1 MKSERAATANLE
13 TSMSELDR
21 TVRELIAS
29 RSQKEAERRR
39 RHAVACEFLRNFY
52 ESHVKTSQ
60 VLQDEGIEATHDG
73 NKLILH
79 KPATGHF
86 LEPLLIVVDEQG
98 NVDCAGRSLGAYAA
112 EQKDDRIRKLIAEII
127 DHFDL

>member
-1 MKSERAATANLE
+1 
-13 TSMSELDR
+13 MSELDR
-21 TVRELIAS
+21 TVRELMAA
-29 RSQKEAERRR
+29 RSQKEADRRR
-39 RHAVACEFLRNFY
+39 RHGVACEFLREFY
-52 ESHVKTSQ
+52 ETHVRTSQ
-60 VLQDEGIEATHDG
+60 VLQDEGIEATHDE

-98 NVDCAGRSLGAYAA
+98 SIDCAGRSLGGYVP
-112 EQKDDRIRKLIAEII
+112 EENRDRIKKLIAEII

>member
-1 MKSERAATANLE
+1 VDEPQPSISRE
-13 TSMSELDR
+13 TNMSELDR
-21 TVRELIAS
+21 TVRELIAA

-39 RHAVACEFLRNFY
+39 RHGIACEFLREFY
-52 ESHVKTSQ
+52 ETNIKTSQ
-60 VLQDEGIEATHDG
+60 VLQDEGIEATHDE

-98 NVDCAGRSLGAYAA
+98 NIDCAGRSLGGYIP
-112 EQKDDRIRKLIAEII
+112 EQKQDKIKSLIAEII

>member
-1 MKSERAATANLE
+1 MAEPRPIPGENR
-13 TSMSELDR
+13 MSELDR
-21 TVRELIAS
+21 TVRELIAA

-39 RHAVACEFLRNFY
+39 RHGMACEFLREFY
-52 ESHVKTSQ
+52 EAHIRTSQ
-60 VLQDEGIEATHDG
+60 VLQDEGIEATHDE

-79 KPATGHF
+79 KPTTGHF

-98 NVDCAGRSLGAYAA
+98 NIDCAGRSLGGYVP
-112 EQKDDRIRKLIAEII
+112 EQKEDRIKKLIAEII

>member
-1 MKSERAATANLE
+1 MTELRPRSQE
-13 TSMSELDR
+13 TGTSELDR
-21 TVRELIAS
+21 TVREMIAA
-29 RSQKEAERRR
+29 RVQKEADRRERHRI
-39 RHAVACEFLRNFY
+39 ACAFLREFY
-52 ESHVKTSQ
+52 ETSVRSSQ
-60 VLQDEGIEATHDG
+60 VLQDKGIEATHDE

-98 NVDCAGRSLGAYAA
+98 SIDCAGRSLGGYVPEEKAD
-112 EQKDDRIRKLIAEII
+112 KTKKLIAEII

>member
-1 MKSERAATANLE
+1 
-13 TSMSELDR
+13 MSELDR
-21 TVRELIAS
+21 TVGEMVAA
-29 RSQKEAERRR
+29 RSQKEADRKERHR
-39 RHAVACEFLRNFY
+39 VACAFLSDFY
-52 ESHVKTSQ
+52 QSHIRTSQ
-60 VLQDEGIEATHDG
+60 VLQDEGIEASCDE

-98 NVDCAGRSLGAYAA
+98 NIDCAGRSLGGYAP
-112 EQKDDRIRKLIAEII
+112 EQKDDRSKKLIAEII

>member
-1 MKSERAATANLE
+1 VDEPQSSISRGKN
-13 TSMSELDR
+13 MSELDR
-21 TVRELIAS
+21 TVRELIAA
-29 RSQKEAERRR
+29 RSQKEADRRK
-39 RHAVACEFLRNFY
+39 RHGMACEFLREFY
-52 ESHVKTSQ
+52 EAHIKTSQ
-60 VLQDEGIEATHDG
+60 ILQDEGIEATYDD

-98 NVDCAGRSLGAYAA
+98 NIDCAGRSLGGYVP
-112 EQKDDRIRKLIAEII
+112 EQKDDRIRKLIAEIV

>member
-1 MKSERAATANLE
+1 
-13 TSMSELDR
+13 MSELDR
-21 TVRELIAS
+21 TVREMVAA
-29 RSQKEAERRR
+29 RSHKDAERRE
-39 RHAVACEFLRNFY
+39 RHRLACAFLTDFY
-52 ESHVKTSQ
+52 QEHIRTSQ
-60 VLQDEGIEATHDG
+60 VLQDEGIEASCDE

-98 NVDCAGRSLGAYAA
+98 NIDCAGRSLGGYAP
-112 EQKDDRIRKLIAEII
+112 EQKDDRSKKLIAEII

>member
-1 MKSERAATANLE
+1 
-13 TSMSELDR
+13 MSDLDR
-21 TVRELIAS
+21 TVRELIAA
-29 RSQKEAERRR
+29 RSQKEADRRR
-39 RHAVACEFLRNFY
+39 RQGIACEFLREFY
-52 ESHVKTSQ
+52 EAHIRTSQ
-60 VLQDEGIEATHDG
+60 VLQDEGIEATHDE

-98 NVDCAGRSLGAYAA
+98 NIDCAGRCLGGYVA
-112 EQKDDRIRKLIAEII
+112 EQKDDRIKKLIAEIV

>member
-1 MKSERAATANLE
+1 
-13 TSMSELDR
+13 MSELDK
-21 TVRELIAS
+21 TVRELIAA
-29 RSQKEAERRR
+29 RSQKETERRQR
-39 RHAVACEFLRNFY
+39 YDVGCSFLRDFY
-52 ESHVKTSQ
+52 EGHLRTSQ
-60 VLQDEGIEATHDG
+60 VLQDEGIEATYEG

-98 NVDCAGRSLGAYAA
+98 NLDCAGRSLREYVP
-112 EQKDDRIRKLIAEII
+112 EQKDERVKKLIAEII

>member
-1 MKSERAATANLE
+1 
-13 TSMSELDR
+13 MSELDR
-21 TVRELIAS
+21 TVRELIAA
-29 RSQKEAERRR
+29 RAQKEADRRR
-39 RHAVACEFLRNFY
+39 RHAVACAFLREFY
-52 ESHVKTSQ
+52 ETNIRTSQ
-60 VLQDEGIEATHDG
+60 VLQDEGIEATHDE

-98 NVDCAGRSLGAYAA
+98 NIDCAGRSLGGYVP
-112 EQKDDRIRKLIAEII
+112 EQKDDRIKKLIAEIV